1 MRIALIGSR
10 ELEKFTKYK
19 NDVKLVENLYYRLAQ
34 LGIKMTS
41 GLCQLGPDGIAQKMY
56 AKAIA
61 DGVATLEQME
71 VYIGDESD
79 REKSTLPLKE
89 YAIIRNLELIQKT
102 EELASTVHP
111 NWKACNAYARRMHSR
126 NCHQILG
133 YHLNDPVDAVI
144 TWTPNGNIQGGTATS
159 LKLALINGIPV
170 FNLGNPNKQDIINE
184 IRQFL
189 IDNDIAGVK
198 YENSDNPSETE

>member
-19 NDVKLVENLYYRLAQ
+19 NDIKLIENLYYRLAQ
-34 LGIKMTS
+34 LGITMTS

-56 AKAIA
+56 AKAISE
-61 DGVATLEQME
+61 GITTLEQME

-79 REKSTLPLKE
+79 RKKSTLPLKE
-89 YAIIRNLELIQKT
+89 YAIIRNPNLIKKS
-102 EELASTVHP
+102 EELAASVHP
-111 NWKACNAYARRMHSR
+111 NWKACNAFARKMHSR

-133 YHLNDPVDAVI
+133 YNLDNPVDAVI

-159 LKLALINGIPV
+159 LKLTLINQIPV
-170 FNLGNPNKQDIINE
+170 FNLGLPNKQEVINE

-189 IDNDIAGVK
+189 IDNDISGVK
-198 YENSDNPSETE
+198 HENPSNTSEEK

>member
-19 NDVKLVENLYYRLAQ
+19 NDIKLIENLYYRLAQ
-34 LGIKMTS
+34 LGITMTS

-56 AKAIA
+56 AKAISE
-61 DGVATLEQME
+61 GITTLEQME

-79 REKSTLPLKE
+79 RKKSTLPLKE
-89 YAIIRNLELIQKT
+89 YAIIRNPNLIKKS
-102 EELASTVHP
+102 EELAASVHP
-111 NWKACNAYARRMHSR
+111 NWKACNAFARKMHSR

-133 YHLNDPVDAVI
+133 YNLDNPVDAVI
-144 TWTPNGNIQGGTATS
+144 TWTPNGNIQGGTSTAI
-159 LKLALINGIPV
+159 KLALINQIPV
-170 FNLGNPNKQDIINE
+170 FNLGLPNKQEVINE

-189 IDNDIAGVK
+189 IDNNISGVK
-198 YENSDNPSETE
+198 HENPNNTPEEK

>member
-61 DGVATLEQME
+61 DGVASLEQME

-79 REKSTLPLKE
+79 RKKSTLPLKE

-133 YHLNDPVDAVI
+133 YNLDNPVDAVI

-159 LKLALINGIPV
+159 LKLALLNGIPI
-170 FNLGNPNKQDIINE
+170 FNLGFADKQKTINE

-189 IDNDIAGVK
+189 IDNDISGVK
-198 YENSDNPSETE
+198 HENPNNTSEEK